1 MPNLLQTALI
11 VYLLLVA
18 IMSVVCFFAY
28 GLDKYKAKRAS
39 WRIPE
44 KSLQMLALLGGWPGA
59 LLGQN
64 LFRHKT
70 QKKSFRMVFWLM
82 VLLHIIVVAAIG
94 YLLVRWSESAS

>member
-11 VYLLLVA
+11 FYLLVVA
-18 IMSVVCFFAY
+18 VMSVVCFFTY
-28 GLDKYKAKRAS
+28 GVDKYKAKQAN

-64 LFRHKT
+64 LFRHKN
-70 QKKSFRMVFWLM
+70 QKRSFRMVFWLM
-82 VLLHIIVVAAIG
+82 VVLHLIVVAAIG
-94 YLLVRWSESAS
+94 YLLVRWSESSS